1 MRKMFSLK
9 QLTDI
14 ANDISEETIEEYK
27 SKGKLASNITI
38 SFTIQLDN
46 PTSNLEI
53 PEELL
58 EVYQKHTLYYISIT
72 DSTNEI
78 EYLGIVFRSEDYF
91 SPIMTIDQDGL
102 FNSMGLIN
110 LSNDTIILGDDFQGL
125 TDASVD
131 LIAIIQR

>member
-102 FNSMGLIN
+102 FNSMGLIH

-131 LIAIIQR
+131 LIAII